1 MWCGEEVGSVLTAIW
16 ILLQQRGVYT
26 HLPLWEPSECSEISA
41 WVLSV
46 SSICRKLRCLKREKG
61 FLVNILTFL
70 HHKEKTTSV
79 LEKLSEMKG
88 RQLAYIHFSFLTYI
102 FPTVHFIT
110 DTKRNKFSF
119 QKIRSKIKFAFVKK
133 GSRITL
139 ELHWYKGSGVIK

>member
-1 MWCGEEVGSVLTAIW
+1 
-16 ILLQQRGVYT
+16 
-26 HLPLWEPSECSEISA
+26 
-41 WVLSV
+41 
-46 SSICRKLRCLKREKG
+46 
-61 FLVNILTFL
+61 
-70 HHKEKTTSV
+70 
-79 LEKLSEMKG
+79 MKG

-133 GSRITL
+133 GSRITW